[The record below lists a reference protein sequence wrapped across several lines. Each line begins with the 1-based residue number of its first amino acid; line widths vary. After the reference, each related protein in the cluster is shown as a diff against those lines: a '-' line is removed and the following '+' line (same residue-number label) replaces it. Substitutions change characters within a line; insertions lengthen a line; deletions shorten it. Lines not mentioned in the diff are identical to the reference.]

1 MSSPLQKLANN
12 NAGNDYVIGDL
23 HGCIDLLE
31 RLLIEVN
38 FNKNTDRLF
47 SVGDL
52 IDRGPAPLACL
63 HLLAEPW
70 FYAVQGNHEN
80 MMLEF
85 FQENLMAGQLPD
97 LDYLEDSDF
106 FYNGGEWVKDY
117 FQTEQQC
124 MTAEFNQCLTLAK
137 DLPMIYIVGEGKQRF
152 HVIHAELTRPKWKP
166 ASPLVWLDHD
176 IDQWLIDEALTTDIE
191 TRLLWS
197 RTLMSIED
205 DKQFN
210 RKQQIGLSTT
220 FCGHTFARKPRQV
233 LSHVCI
239 DTGAYLSINCDNLYG
254 LTLFDIRNSQ
264 YLLTS
269 YQNKEVIRH
278 DFPISLSV

>member
-31 RLLIEVN
+31 RLLLEVN

-52 IDRGPAPLACL
+52 IDRGPASLACIN
-63 HLLAEPW
+63 LLTEPW

-80 MMLEF
+80 MMLAY
-85 FQENLMAGQLPD
+85 FQENLIAGQLPYWD
-97 LDYLEDSDF
+97 SLEDSDF

-117 FQTEQQC
+117 FQADQQC
-124 MTAEFNQCLTLAK
+124 MTAEFNHVLALAR
-137 DLPMIYIVGEGKQRF
+137 DLPTVIIVGEGNQRF
-152 HVIHAELTRPKWKP
+152 HVIHAELTRPKRNP
-166 ASPLVWLDHD
+166 TSPQVWLDHD
-176 IDQWLIDEALTTDIE
+176 IDQWFINETVSADIE

-197 RTLMSIED
+197 RTLMSRED
-205 DKQFN
+205 DIQFN
-210 RKQQIGLSTT
+210 RKQQVGLSTT

-269 YQNKEVIRH
+269 YQNKEVIKH
-278 DFPISLSV
+278 DFPISQSV